1 MNINDLL
8 LEKNKIIENITE
20 IEEQCEG
27 SDNEKNANKIIKLN
41 MKKAGLL
48 SEKNNISLELDKID
62 KQLEDINKEINA
74 ISISGIDKVLEEI
87 KKQRWYFFKNKP
99 KIIMDKKT
107 GILWP
112 NLDYYNCGQG
122 DNEP

>member
-74 ISISGIDKVLEEI
+74 ISISGIDKVLEA
-87 KKQRWYFFKNKP
+87 N
-99 KIIMDKKT
+99 
-107 GILWP
+107 
-112 NLDYYNCGQG
+112 
-122 DNEP
+122 